1 MSEIVRFGAVG
12 HEADLAVAPS
22 LDFEAFFQVEK
33 DQLYRALCL
42 VTRNRYEAEDLTQE
56 AFVRVLERWDRVAE
70 LEDPHGYLYRTAM
83 NGFRRRYGRAM
94 RTAKRS
100 LRLLPSDDRIAEID
114 ERDATL
120 RALAGL
126 SPRQR
131 AAVVLTDML
140 GFTSEQAARMLGI
153 KASTVRMHASRAH
166 AALKETM
173 SRE

>member
-1 MSEIVRFGAVG
+1 MVGPDADVAASPAVQ
-12 HEADLAVAPS
+12 
-22 LDFEAFFQVEK
+22 FEAFFETEK

-42 VTRNRYEAEDLTQE
+42 VTRNRHEAEDLTQE
-56 AFVRVLERWDRVAE
+56 AFIRVLERWDRVAE

-83 NGFRRRYGRAM
+83 NVFRRRYGRAL
-94 RTAKRS
+94 RTARRS
-100 LRLLPSDDRIAEID
+100 MQLVPADDEIAEID
-114 ERDATL
+114 ERDAAV

-131 AAVVLTDML
+131 AAVVLVDLL
-140 GFTSEQAARMLGI
+140 GFRSEEAARMLGI
-153 KASTVRMHASRAH
+153 RASTLRMHASRAH